1 MDKEIMD
8 KTDINPEKIM
18 FSIRENVRKK
28 RLKEAN
34 SSDLYKNS
42 KRTLLPFDD
51 SENISDEVILLKTFS
66 DISNKTY
73 FISTHKPILGKLLV
87 VGRNLVHGEVCRYVD
102 PMISKQVSFNEY
114 AVNLFEKTFDQ
125 INNINNA
132 ILKIQEQI
140 NLEIKATNFHNAN
153 EWNELKETNKD
164 FIQNEIES
172 RVKEI
177 IDSKINEIVSKE
189 IKATNFHNAN
199 EWNELKETNK
209 DFIQNEIESRVKEII
224 DSKID
229 EMVSKDIE
237 NKVWLSN
244 LLNKNIDQTKELCE
258 EKEEFLDINYFIFND
273 LYGGTEQNQKEI
285 YSQFLEYFNNCKNV
299 LDIGCGRGVFLELLK
314 EREIPSYGIECN
326 EDLIFYCKRKGL
338 TVILDDAISHLEKL
352 KDKSLDGIFIA
363 HVLEHLSSTEVYS
376 IIKICYEKLQY
387 GSYLVIATPNIQ
399 NILVSSNFFYLD
411 PTHKN
416 HLHPEVLKFFL
427 NSSGYRN
434 LKDIYY
440 QPTATELKLKKIEV
454 ASNNKDNE
462 EIRTTMNE
470 NIDRI
475 NNIIFSYRDYAVI
488 SKK

>member
-140 NLEIKATNFHNAN
+140 NL
-153 EWNELKETNKD
+153 
-164 FIQNEIES
+164 
-172 RVKEI
+172 
-177 IDSKINEIVSKE
+177 E